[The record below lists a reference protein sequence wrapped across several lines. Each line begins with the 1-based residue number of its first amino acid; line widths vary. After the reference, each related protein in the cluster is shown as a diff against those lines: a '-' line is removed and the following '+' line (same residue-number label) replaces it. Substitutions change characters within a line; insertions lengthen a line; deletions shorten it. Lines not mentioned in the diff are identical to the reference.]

1 MLEVGP
7 REGEV
12 SCDIIA
18 VLKPAQC
25 APLLGIADRLGR
37 SNAVCREL
45 HSIQQGA
52 SCLTGVRPAVVEAA
66 QERQAP
72 EVLDRE
78 VPLGTLDTIEDI
90 APAVDLGDMH
100 RWRELAAPPFVEVN
114 IAEELGQKGLT
125 LGDDAV
131 ISEQIFRIIRG
142 EDLRRGSVAKIQTIP
157 AHCLEREKPFALSRV
172 FLLFSGGKSAL
183 LVKVKA
189 PSRSGISL
197 STHVVLKTRYVNP
210 NIHVR
215 RY

>member
-1 MLEVGP
+1 V
-7 REGEV
+7 
-12 SCDIIA
+12 
-18 VLKPAQC
+18 
-25 APLLGIADRLGR
+25 
-37 SNAVCREL
+37 
-45 HSIQQGA
+45 
-52 SCLTGVRPAVVEAA
+52 
-66 QERQAP
+66 P

-78 VPLGTLDTIEDI
+78 VPLGALDSIEDI

-100 RWRELAAPPFVEVN
+100 RRRELAAPPFVEVN
-114 IAEELGQKGLT
+114 IAEELGKKGLT

-172 FLLFSGGKSAL
+172 FLLFSGGKSVL
-183 LVKVKA
+183 LVKGKA
-189 PSRSGISL
+189 PSRSVFPL
-197 STHVVLKTRYVNP
+197 SMYVVLKTRHVNL